1 MFDVGIVGGGM
12 VGAATAV
19 GLAQQGLDVVIFEA
33 KLPEAYSPEQPPDMR
48 VSAININAYSLL
60 NSLGAWRDVQSMRFC
75 PFKKM
80 LVWESDK
87 GATQFDCNEINQ
99 QQLGFIIE
107 NRLIQLALL
116 NRIHSLP
123 NITLVS
129 GATIKE
135 IQNGVPNIINT
146 ADNSSYQCT
155 ILVGADGANSQVRS
169 SLNIGQQ
176 GWQYKQH
183 AMGINIKLADAKQ
196 QDITWQKFKPS
207 GPLAF
212 LPLYDGFASLVWYDS
227 ADKIAE
233 LKRLNLSNLKTQIM
247 ANFPKK
253 LGDFE
258 ILQSASFPLTRMHAN
273 QYCKGNS
280 VLIGD
285 AAHTI
290 NPLAG
295 QGVNLGFRDVS
306 ALLECLSNWDKQATS
321 VQPLL
326 KQYENKRKS
335 SNLLMMSTM
344 DAIYA
349 AFSNDNL
356 PLKLL
361 RNLGLSLADN
371 AGPIKKQV
379 MKVALGLT

>member
-19 GLAQQGLDVVIFEA
+19 GLAQQGLDVVVFEA
-33 KLPEAYSPEQPPDMR
+33 KLPFDYAPEQPPDMR
-48 VSAININAYSLL
+48 VSAINLNAQTLL
-60 NSLGAWRDVQSMRFC
+60 NSLGAWQDIESKRLC
-75 PFKKM
+75 PFNKM

-87 GATQFDCNEINQ
+87 GSTQFDCNEINQ
-99 QQLGFIIE
+99 QQLGFIVE

-116 NRIHSLP
+116 NRIKVLP

-129 GATIKE
+129 GANIKD
-135 IQNGVPNIINT
+135 IHMGAPNIIRT
-146 ADNSSYQCT
+146 EDNASYECK
-155 ILVGADGANSQVRS
+155 ILVGADGGNSQVRRC
-169 SLNIGQQ
+169 LNIGQQ
-176 GWQYKQH
+176 GWQYKQQ

-196 QDITWQKFKPS
+196 RDITWQQFRSS

-227 ADKIAE
+227 ATKIAE
-233 LKRLNLSNLKTQIM
+233 LKRLNMSNLKTQII
-247 ANFPKK
+247 ANFPHK

-306 ALLECLSNWDKQATS
+306 ALLECLSDWDKREIS
-321 VQPLL
+321 VHHLL
-326 KQYENKRKS
+326 KQYENKRRS

-349 AFSNDNL
+349 VFSNDNL
-356 PLKLL
+356 PLKLF
-361 RNLGLSLADN
+361 RNAGLNLADR

-379 MKVALGLT
+379 MKVALGLA

>member
-19 GLAQQGLDVVIFEA
+19 GLAKQGLKVVVFEV
-33 KLPEAYSPEQPPDMR
+33 KLPSEYSPEQPPDMR
-48 VSAININAYSLL
+48 VSAINLKAQSLL
-60 NSLGAWRDVQSMRFC
+60 HSLGVWQDVESKRIC
-75 PFKKM
+75 PFKRM
-80 LVWESDK
+80 LVWEEDK
-87 GATQFDCNEINQ
+87 GATQFDSSEINQ
-99 QQLGFIIE
+99 GQLGFIVE

-116 NRIHSLP
+116 NRIRALP

-129 GATIKE
+129 GVTIKGIE
-135 IQNGVPNIINT
+135 SGRPNIIRTGN
-146 ADNSSYQCT
+146 NLSYECKM
-155 ILVGADGANSQVRS
+155 LVGADGGNSQVRNA
-169 SLNIGQQ
+169 LNIGQQ

-183 AMGINIKLADAKQ
+183 ALAINIKLADAIQ
-196 QDITWQKFKPS
+196 QDITWQQFKPS
-207 GPLAF
+207 GPVAF

-227 ADKIAE
+227 ADRVAE
-233 LKRLNLSNLKTQIM
+233 LKRLNSSSLKAQILGH
-247 ANFPKK
+247 FPDK
-253 LGDFE
+253 LRDFE
-258 ILQSASFPLTRMHAN
+258 ILQTASFPLTRMHAN
-273 QYCKGNS
+273 QYYKGNS

-306 ALLECLSNWDKQATS
+306 VFLECLSGWDISENS

-326 KQYENKRKS
+326 KQYESKRKS

-356 PLKLL
+356 PLKLF
-361 RNLGLSLADN
+361 RNLGLNLADK